1 MRKDNTE
8 EIFRKKLADYEWSG
22 DIPAWEEIEA
32 CLPKP
37 ASRISFWR
45 VGVAAC
51 LLIGTCSWLC
61 GLFLKTDVSLSE
73 SPQIFASYPE
83 SDPDPTPTEP
93 ETLSQPDSEIFS
105 ESVASA
111 TPIGR
116 AVSAPSAPSALSEPS
131 HSDAEGEIYFQEN
144 LPEPIIPDEIT
155 PADDSVVPNDTKK
168 NDIKKNDIKENASG
182 KSLYAY
188 NTGARLK
195 KNKQRNPIALGIVAS
210 NFSVDSDKSAEAME
224 FNLESYRP
232 VHNPAGDSDGHI
244 RGSLDKNQLSGFNH
258 RLPVRVGIMGSYMLL
273 PRLSVETG
281 LMYSY
286 HDSDFSRLDGS
297 PVEGVQKLHFM
308 GIPVNIIYNIIENQ
322 SLRLYVGAGGEM
334 DINLRSKQRFE
345 YSTQT
350 LSSQDRQ
357 KEPIWGAGLKLGG
370 AYRLFNK
377 CEFYLEPALMKYWS
391 KGSLH
396 TWWTDQQFAFNL
408 NFGIRTLF

>member
-32 CLPKP
+32 SLPKP
-37 ASRISFWR
+37 APRFSFWR

-51 LLIGTCSWLC
+51 LLIGTCSWLF
-61 GLFLKTDVSLSE
+61 GLFLRTDISLSE
-73 SPQIFASYPE
+73 SPATFASYPN
-83 SDPDPTPTEP
+83 PDPTEP
-93 ETLSQPDSEIFS
+93 EIPSEPRSELFS
-105 ESVASA
+105 ESVVPA
-111 TPIGR
+111 TPVAR
-116 AVSAPSAPSALSEPS
+116 AVPALSASS
-131 HSDAEGEIYFQEN
+131 HSESGGENYFQEDV
-144 LPEPIIPDEIT
+144 PKPIISEEII
-155 PADDSVVPNDTKK
+155 PADDLVVP
-168 NDIKKNDIKENASG
+168 NDIKKNDVQKNDLEKVSIRKNVADN
-182 KSLYAY
+182 SLYAY
-188 NTGARLK
+188 NPGARSK
-195 KNKQRNPIALGIVAS
+195 KNKQRNPIALGVVAS
-210 NFSVDSDKSAEAME
+210 NFSVDSDKSAETME

-281 LMYSY
+281 LMYSF

-350 LSSQDRQ
+350 LSSQYRQ
-357 KEPIWGAGLKLGG
+357 KEPIWGVGLKLGG
-370 AYRLFNK
+370 AYRLFDK
-377 CEFYLEPALMKYWS
+377 CELYLEPALMKYWS